1 MQSGAGELERGL
13 SGGQQSYET
22 DEDLWPV
29 SEPREKVEAKWQTSG
44 EIQYTG
50 DIPLKQGELHGA
62 FVLSSRA
69 NCDVISMDPS
79 EALVSPPPPPSQSLS
94 DNMLTAGSGRS
105 GGLRLC

>member
-62 FVLSSRA
+62 FVLSSKA
-69 NCDVISMDPS
+69 NCDIISLDPS
-79 EALVSPPPPPSQSLS
+79 QALVSITLAQPLI
-94 DNMLTAGSGRS
+94 D
-105 GGLRLC
+105 

>member
-1 MQSGAGELERGL
+1 MERGL
-13 SGGQQSYET
+13 SSGQQSYET

-50 DIPLKQGELHGA
+50 DIPLKEGELHGA

-69 NCDVISMDPS
+69 NCDIISLDPS
-79 EALVSPPPPPSQSLS
+79 KALVSITPPSPPPPPSH
-94 DNMLTAGSGRS
+94 
-105 GGLRLC
+105 

>member
-13 SGGQQSYET
+13 SSGQQSYET

-69 NCDVISMDPS
+69 NCDIISLDPS
-79 EALVSPPPPPSQSLS
+79 EALVSPPLPLSLS
-94 DNMLTAGSGRS
+94 VTI
-105 GGLRLC
+105 C